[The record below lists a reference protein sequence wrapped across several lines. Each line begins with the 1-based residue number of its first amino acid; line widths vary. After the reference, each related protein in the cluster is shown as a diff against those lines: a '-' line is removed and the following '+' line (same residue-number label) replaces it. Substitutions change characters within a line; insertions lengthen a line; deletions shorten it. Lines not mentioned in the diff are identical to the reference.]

1 MSDKEELERLK
12 AHVMRKDETERQA
25 IFTSLSRIELKVEN
39 GCSAVDRIEEEQRK
53 TTKIL
58 YGDESDSTPGLV
70 KRVDRLEGK
79 MKLVWGSVTAS
90 IGAVIHG
97 IIGK

>member
-12 AHVMRKDETERQA
+12 AHVMRKDETERQT
-25 IFTSLSRIELKVEN
+25 IFNALARIERKVDA
-39 GCSAVDRIEEEQRK
+39 GCASVDRVEDEQRR

-58 YGDESDSTPGLV
+58 FGDESDSKPGLV

-79 MKLVWGSVTAS
+79 MKLLWGSITAS
-90 IGAVIHG
+90 LGALFHG
-97 IIGK
+97 IIK